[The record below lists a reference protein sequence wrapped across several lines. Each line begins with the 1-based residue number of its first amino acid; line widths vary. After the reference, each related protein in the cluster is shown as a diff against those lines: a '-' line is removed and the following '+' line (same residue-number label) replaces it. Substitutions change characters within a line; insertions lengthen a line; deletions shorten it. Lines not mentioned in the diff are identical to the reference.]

1 MKISNML
8 EILGELQGKHGDVE
22 VLIFDPINDTM
33 VEPLIDAELHGAETF
48 IILDYSEA
56 EE

>member
-1 MKISNML
+1 ML

-22 VLIFDPINDTM
+22 VMIFDPAINKV
-33 VEPLIDAELHGAETF
+33 VEPLIYPEPNEAETF